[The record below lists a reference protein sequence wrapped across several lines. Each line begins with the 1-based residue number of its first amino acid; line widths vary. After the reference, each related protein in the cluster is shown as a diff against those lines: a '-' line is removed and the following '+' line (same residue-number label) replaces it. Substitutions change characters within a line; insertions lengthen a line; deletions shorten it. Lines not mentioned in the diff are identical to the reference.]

1 MHASCNVIAHLDMD
15 AFYASVELLRYPELR
30 GKPVVIGGGG
40 RHRPVETADP
50 VTGERV
56 RSFSTL
62 HGYRGRGVITTATYE
77 ARAFGLRSAMAMA
90 KAAALAPETILLPV
104 DFDRYRAHSRK
115 FKAAARAIAP
125 RIEDRGI
132 DEIYIDL
139 TDHVVAPAD
148 MRDVNPIDAC
158 RDAIVALARS
168 LKDAVRAATGLSCSI
183 GVAPNKL
190 LAKIASDLDKPDGL
204 TLIGDGDLER
214 RIWPLPARTI
224 NGIGPKTAARLEG
237 LGIRTIGELARADP
251 GFLVETFGRAHGD
264 WMHEAAHGR
273 DARPVVTES
282 EPQSI
287 SRETT
292 FERDLSPRRDR
303 DALAAVFTELCDGVV
318 DDLKRKGY
326 AGRTIGVKLRY
337 DNFTTVTRDCT
348 QPEATQDPGL
358 IRHVAAQCIRRA
370 PLTRPLRLM
379 GVRIGALV
387 RADAIAH
394 AAREPLPA
402 TADLFD

>member
-1 MHASCNVIAHLDMD
+1 MQAARNVIAHLDMD

-40 RHRPVETADP
+40 RHRPIETVDP
-50 VTGERV
+50 VTRERV

-104 DFDRYRAHSRK
+104 DFDRYRAHSRT
-115 FKAAARAIAP
+115 FKAAVRSIAP

-139 TDHVVAPAD
+139 TDVVRGDARSEPAAPACD
-148 MRDVNPIDAC
+148 DA
-158 RDAIVALARS
+158 RVRSVAQAI
-168 LKDAVRAATGLSCSI
+168 KDAVRDATALSCSI
-183 GVAPNKL
+183 GIARNKL

-224 NGIGPKTAARLEG
+224 NGIGPKTAIRLEA

-251 GFLVETFGRAHGD
+251 AFLVDTFGRAHGE
-264 WMHEAAHGR
+264 WMHAASHGR

-292 FERDLSPRRDR
+292 FEHDLSPRRDR
-303 DALAAVFTELCDGVV
+303 DALAAIFTDLCDGVA
-318 DDLKRKGY
+318 DDLMRKGY

-337 DNFTTVTRDCT
+337 DDFTTVTRDRT
-348 QPEATQDPGL
+348 QREATQDPAL

-379 GVRIGALV
+379 GVRAGALV
-387 RADAIAH
+387 RAGAIAH
-394 AAREPLPA
+394 IAREPLPQ

>member
-1 MHASCNVIAHLDMD
+1 MHAARKVIAHLDMD

-30 GKPVVIGGGG
+30 GKPVVIGGGS
-40 RHRPVETADP
+40 RHRPVETVDP
-50 VTGERV
+50 VTRACV

-62 HGYRGRGVITTATYE
+62 RGYRGRGVITTATYE

-90 KAAALAPETILLPV
+90 KAAGLAPETIVLPV
-104 DFDRYRAHSRK
+104 DFDRYRAHSRT
-115 FKAAARAIAP
+115 FKAAVRAIAP

-132 DEIYIDL
+132 DEIYVDL
-139 TDHVVAPAD
+139 TDHVGTGPG
-148 MRDVNPIDAC
+148 MRDANPIDAC
-158 RDAIVALARS
+158 REAIVALARS
-168 LKDAVRAATGLSCSI
+168 LKVAVRAATDLSCSI

-224 NGIGPKTAARLEG
+224 NGIGPKTAVRLEA

-251 GFLVETFGRAHGD
+251 VFLVDTFGRAHGD
-264 WMHEAAHGR
+264 WMHAAAHGR

-303 DALAAVFTELCDGVV
+303 DALAAIFTELCDGVG
-318 DDLKRKGY
+318 DDLQRKGY

-337 DNFTTVTRDCT
+337 DDFTTVTRDCT
-348 QPEATQDPGL
+348 QREATQDRAL
-358 IRHVAAQCIRRA
+358 IRHVASQCIRRA
-370 PLTRPLRLM
+370 PLARPLRLM
-379 GVRIGALV
+379 GVRVGALV
-387 RADAIAH
+387 RADAIVH
-394 AAREPLPA
+394 IAREPLPQ